1 MVQLADEIL
10 LLRSDGRLWFIDFRH
25 AHLRAGRRRLVPDR
39 EVAHASPAMAADSFI
54 ASVDP
59 ALAAFPE
66 AALAASCT
74 PSVCSG
80 RYMRMRTGIASRGN
94 GCMVNR
100 R

>member
-1 MVQLADEIL
+1 
-10 LLRSDGRLWFIDFRH
+10 
-25 AHLRAGRRRLVPDR
+25 
-39 EVAHASPAMAADSFI
+39 MATGAFI

-59 ALAAFPE
+59 ALAAFAE
-66 AALAASCT
+66 GALAASCT

-80 RYMRMRTGIASRGN
+80 RYVRMRTGIASRGN

>member
-1 MVQLADEIL
+1 
-10 LLRSDGRLWFIDFRH
+10 
-25 AHLRAGRRRLVPDR
+25 
-39 EVAHASPAMAADSFI
+39 MATDAFI

-80 RYMRMRTGIASRGN
+80 RYVRMRTGIASRGN
-94 GCMVNR
+94 GCMVTADDRTRTAGNGVGNR
-100 R
+100 T

>member
-1 MVQLADEIL
+1 MSIFSDIGNAISSVAKAVVPMVIN
-10 LLRSDGRLWFIDFRH
+10 
-25 AHLRAGRRRLVPDR
+25 
-39 EVAHASPAMAADSFI
+39 
-54 ASVDP
+54 
-59 ALAAFPE
+59 AAFPE

>member
-1 MVQLADEIL
+1 
-10 LLRSDGRLWFIDFRH
+10 
-25 AHLRAGRRRLVPDR
+25 
-39 EVAHASPAMAADSFI
+39 MATDAFI

-80 RYMRMRTGIASRGN
+80 RYVRMRTGIASRGN

>member
-1 MVQLADEIL
+1 
-10 LLRSDGRLWFIDFRH
+10 
-25 AHLRAGRRRLVPDR
+25 
-39 EVAHASPAMAADSFI
+39 MAADSFI

-59 ALAAFPE
+59 ALAVRKLRWQRAV
-66 AALAASCT
+66 
-74 PSVCSG
+74 SVCSG